1 MLRRPTILLTGF
13 GPFPGIAANAT
24 GTFIPELA
32 AEARKRFLDHEMI
45 DTILPV
51 IWMETPKL
59 ASGLIADHSPAVALH
74 FGVAKEARD
83 VRIERVGRNSCTQ
96 RADASG
102 TLPGTEFLIENG
114 PQTLAATF
122 PVDRILA
129 RLEQAGVPCSTSDDA
144 GGYLC
149 NALLY
154 HSLTAAH
161 ARPKPHLAGFVHLPA
176 SLTADTASDCP
187 LSWDDA
193 LRGGLEIIAACI
205 EEETIA

>member
-1 MLRRPTILLTGF
+1 MLQRPTILLTGF
-13 GPFPGIAANAT
+13 GPFPGIEANAS
-24 GTFIPELA
+24 GRFVPELA
-32 AEARKRFLDHEMI
+32 ASARQRFHDH
-45 DTILPV
+45 DVVDAILPV
-51 IWMETPKL
+51 IWMESPKL
-59 ASGLIADHSPAVALH
+59 VCDLIADHGPAVALH
-74 FGVAKEARD
+74 FGVAKNARD
-83 VRIERVGRNSCTQ
+83 VQIECTGRNQCAA
-96 RADASG
+96 RVDANG
-102 TLPGTEFLIENG
+102 ALPGAELLVEHG

-122 PVDRILA
+122 PVDRIVA
-129 RLEQAGVPCSTSDDA
+129 RLEQAGVPFSTSDDA

-176 SLTADTASDCP
+176 SLTADSASDCP

-193 LRGGLEIIAACI
+193 LRGGLEIIAACV